1 MIVPENE
8 QLVLLMLKEGAKYV
22 VAKKTHDYYNSHKP
36 SHTYGKYVVVCEYEE
51 YVDEGNYHHIA
62 FYTTD
67 GLCVINLEPIKP
79 DGTTLTYDDYIK
91 MKAALED

>member
-22 VAKKTHDYYNSHKP
+22 TAKLKHDYYRSDKP
-36 SHTYGKYVVVCEYEE
+36 SYRYGKYVVVCDYEE
-51 YVDEGNYHHIA
+51 YEDDDNYHHIA

-91 MKAALED
+91 MKAALDS